1 MLLRALRAGVR
12 LECALVA
19 EVEADAELEAAL
31 EAAGTPMRTAPKAM
45 LLEAGE
51 GRASA
56 LAVGLATLKAEE
68 PLEVLSRAP
77 SGTGSRN
84 RSVLVAWDIEE
95 PGNVGALT
103 RTALASGL
111 CTMVCGGRTDP
122 FHPKAVRTS
131 MGSVFK
137 LDFVRASSEQAVL
150 GELSGAG
157 IRALGAVV
165 EGGTTIERLSS
176 DPERPYA
183 LFVGNEGAGL
193 PPSLANQLEKVS
205 IVMASAVDSYSVNA
219 ATAILLYALGRRST
233 LEPSSESE
241 PSSA

>member
-1 MLLRALRAGVR
+1 
-12 LECALVA
+12 
-19 EVEADAELEAAL
+19 
-31 EAAGTPMRTAPKAM
+31 
-45 LLEAGE
+45 
-51 GRASA
+51 
-56 LAVGLATLKAEE
+56 
-68 PLEVLSRAP
+68 
-77 SGTGSRN
+77 
-84 RSVLVAWDIEE
+84 
-95 PGNVGALT
+95 
-103 RTALASGL
+103 
-111 CTMVCGGRTDP
+111 
-122 FHPKAVRTS
+122 

-176 DPERPYA
+176 EPERPYA